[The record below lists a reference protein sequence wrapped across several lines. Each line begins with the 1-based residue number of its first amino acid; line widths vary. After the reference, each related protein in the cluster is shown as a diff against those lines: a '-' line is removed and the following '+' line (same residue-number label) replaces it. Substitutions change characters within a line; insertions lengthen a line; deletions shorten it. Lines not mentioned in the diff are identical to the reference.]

1 MALHKSS
8 RLLSVGE
15 LAPLAAGAFS
25 SWSFCRSRS
34 HRPLFDRHSISVL
47 AVHLDPMDGVAE
59 DVLAGDARV
68 ARHVISC
75 RSLKKDVVTS
85 SVLIRLLVQLVDR
98 LLDELIA
105 ATKVKAAAL
114 DVALKGLFLR
124 QFSPCLL
131 RNPLLDLCGVF
142 PRPSLSLSTKWPK
155 ASCSALFASVLAALS
170 TAEIKAFKRS
180 VGSFQTTW
188 HCCRQRMPGQC
199 PQSFDCCETL
209 KQQRRVRGT
218 LECPNS
224 VSTAFWSSV

>member
-142 PRPSLSLSTKWPK
+142 REEDCEVIFGRQEEAITQLVYK
-155 ASCSALFASVLAALS
+155 V
-170 TAEIKAFKRS
+170 AEGLMFGPLRLCL
-180 VGSFQTTW
+180 G
-188 HCCRQRMPGQC
+188 
-199 PQSFDCCETL
+199 
-209 KQQRRVRGT
+209 GT
-218 LECPNS
+218 LNRRNQGL
-224 VSTAFWSSV
+224 

>member
-142 PRPSLSLSTKWPK
+142 RGHHSACLQSGRRPHVRPSSPLSWRHSQPPK
-155 ASCSALFASVLAALS
+155 SRPLRGPWALS
-170 TAEIKAFKRS
+170 
-180 VGSFQTTW
+180 
-188 HCCRQRMPGQC
+188 RQHGI
-199 PQSFDCCETL
+199 
-209 KQQRRVRGT
+209 VAVN
-218 LECPNS
+218 ECLVNALSPLIA
-224 VSTAFWSSV
+224 VKL